1 VNRTLLALAPL
12 LAACSVPVAG
22 SLDDGEASRVVVALD
37 RAAIESTKEVDPSA
51 EGKWR
56 VSVQR
61 DDVARALG
69 VMRDEALP
77 RSTPPGVLDAVGK
90 GSLVPSEAAEH
101 AQLVAG
107 MAGDLERSLEGVDG
121 VLGARVHLNI
131 PPPSPFRSSDATPAR
146 GSASVLIAHRGAT
159 PPLSADSV
167 ARLVAGG
174 VPSML
179 ASDVAV
185 VFVSRP
191 APAVT
196 PESGFA
202 HVGPIAVARSSVRT
216 LQAGTVALVALL
228 AVLSAVTLALSAR
241 LSRVRAELAAKLA
254 ERTEDGKS
262 PASPEPGRNLRAS

>member
-1 VNRTLLALAPL
+1 VRRAVLALASL
-12 LAACSVPVAG
+12 LTACSVPVAAA
-22 SLDDGEASRVVVALD
+22 LDDSEASRVVVALD
-37 RAAIESTKEVDPSA
+37 HATIEASKEADPNA

-56 VSVQR
+56 VSVPR
-61 DDVARALG
+61 EDMARALG
-69 VMRDEALP
+69 VMREEELP

-107 MAGDLERSLEGVDG
+107 IAGDLERSLEGVDG
-121 VLGARVHLNI
+121 VLHARVHLNI
-131 PPPSPFRSSDATPAR
+131 SPPSPLRDAPPAR
-146 GSASVLIAHRGAT
+146 SSASVLLEHRGST

-174 VPSML
+174 VANML
-179 ASDVAV
+179 PADVAV

-191 APAVT
+191 APAGT
-196 PESGFA
+196 PESGLA

-216 LQAGTVALVALL
+216 LQAGTVALVALV
-228 AVLSAVTLALSAR
+228 AILSAVTLALSAR

-254 ERTEDGKS
+254 DPK
-262 PASPEPGRNLRAS
+262 AS

>member
-1 VNRTLLALAPL
+1 MRRAVLALASL
-12 LAACSVPVAG
+12 LTACSVPVAAA
-22 SLDDGEASRVVVALD
+22 LDDSEASRVVVALD
-37 RAAIESTKEVDPSA
+37 HAAIEASKEADPNA

-56 VSVQR
+56 VSVSR
-61 DDVARALG
+61 EDVARALG
-69 VMRDEALP
+69 VMREEELP

-107 MAGDLERSLEGVDG
+107 IAGDLERSFEGVDG
-121 VLGARVHLNI
+121 VLHARVHLNI
-131 PPPSPFRSSDATPAR
+131 SPPSPLRDAPPAR
-146 GSASVLIAHRGAT
+146 SSASVLLEHRGST

-174 VPSML
+174 VANML
-179 ASDVAV
+179 PADVAV

-191 APAVT
+191 APAGT
-196 PESGFA
+196 PESSLA

-216 LQAGTVALVALL
+216 LQAGTVALVALV
-228 AVLSAVTLALSAR
+228 AILSAVTLALSAR

-254 ERTEDGKS
+254 DPK
-262 PASPEPGRNLRAS
+262 AS